1 MTMGV
6 TCYLSGRFGNIIF
19 ALANMFAYAKKHGL
33 DYYVPDTA
41 MAYNHFRDGD
51 IRTPI
56 DIKSTGDKPIN
67 PIEYN
72 EPYYNGCSYY
82 HNIPK
87 MDNVN
92 LEGYYQSFKYFDWCR
107 DYILD
112 TFNFPYEMEKGVTSI
127 SVRRGDCL
135 EAPDK
140 FPIAPLHYYQNAV
153 RYMQERGFNKFKIH
167 SDDLEWC
174 KLHFTKENFGDAE
187 IEFYDGNEM
196 ESYLSLCNCENNI
209 TARSTF
215 SLTAAWFNR
224 NLDKIVLVPTIKHLW
239 WGGMNKDLLTD
250 TNFIEIDFNDLENTL
265 TNG

>member
-1 MTMGV
+1 MAV
-6 TCYLSGRFGNIIF
+6 TCYLSGRWGNIVF

-41 MAYNHFRDGD
+41 MAYNGFRNGD

-56 DIKSTGDKPIN
+56 VLKSTGEKPIN

-72 EPYYNGCSYY
+72 EPYNEQGHPYY
-82 HNIPK
+82 HEIPK

-107 DYILD
+107 DYILE

-127 SVRRGDCL
+127 SVRRGDCVGS
-135 EAPDK
+135 PN
-140 FPIAPLHYYQNAV
+140 FPIAPLEYYLIAINHL
-153 RYMQERGFNKFKIH
+153 QEKGFNKFKVH

-174 KLHFTKENFGDAE
+174 KQNFTKENFGDAE
-187 IEFYDGNEM
+187 ITFFDGSEM
-196 ESYLSLCNCENNI
+196 ENYLSLCNCENNI

-215 SLTAAWFNR
+215 SLTAAWMNR
-224 NLDKIVLVPTIKHLW
+224 NPNKIVCIPQKEKWWKGQNLDLIPDYFTQIKFDDYGNSL
-239 WGGMNKDLLTD
+239 
-250 TNFIEIDFNDLENTL
+250 
-265 TNG
+265 NG

>member
-1 MTMGV
+1 MGAV
-6 TCYLSGRFGNIIF
+6 TCYLSGRWGNIVF

-56 DIKSTGDKPIN
+56 VLKSTGEKPIN

-72 EPYYNGCSYY
+72 EPYIDGHPYY
-82 HNIPK
+82 HEIPK

-107 DYILD
+107 DYILE

-127 SVRRGDCL
+127 SVRRGDCVGS
-135 EAPDK
+135 PN
-140 FPIAPLHYYQNAV
+140 FPIAPLVYYQNAV
-153 RYMQERGFNKFKIH
+153 SYMQQHGFNKFKVH

-174 KLHFTKENFGDAE
+174 RHYFTKENFGNAE
-187 IEFYDGNEM
+187 ILFYEGDEM
-196 ESYLSLCNCENNI
+196 ENYLSLANCENNI

-224 NLDKIVLVPTIKHLW
+224 NPNKIVCVPQERIW
-239 WGGMNKDLLTD
+239 WKGQNLDLIPDYFTQI
-250 TNFIEIDFNDLENTL
+250 NFPDADNNIL
-265 TNG
+265 